1 MNLSVNP
8 SSNRL
13 DEEVSR
19 VGILNTSTESLQ
31 KKEFVSVLHS
41 ELLPSLV
48 YVSLLLPLGVT
59 GNILTCCVYNRKW
72 ERKRKVSTLFIL
84 TLAWVDLLNCLSTMP
99 FEIALLVNITS
110 FDYPILCKI
119 SRWLTYHLNCF
130 STMILLGIA
139 LDRLFGIRY
148 TFKRSLFG
156 ITRCKIYLAFSFVI
170 AVLTTWPALFLFG
183 TYTNVHHGIL
193 STTCLIDDDYILNQ
207 KSIKPFWH
215 GIYLIVSTLVVD
227 IVLIVIYS
235 MIGCSIHQSRRNSF
249 RFRRSGRFASS
260 ISFKRCSIDSCCCN
274 TKNNFSCSSCRI
286 KAQNALTDIDENLE
300 DDVFVDSP
308 RTPRAQNKLQS
319 SSSFNSGSNRSSSY
333 YSDQIVPAK
342 ISPTERRQQSFRN
355 SFSRKRTTR
364 APSTGS
370 RLSQC
375 SRRKLRFE
383 SLSNESMR
391 FGPRSGTRKTLVMLC
406 VVTAVYILTFLPY
419 CVIVI
424 LRYTSPR
431 LYLTLTRPQKNIY
444 QLFIRSYMLSMST
457 NSIVYSFVNN
467 NFRQECYL
475 VIKSGLSA
483 FNSRKTRYSVN
494 S

>member
-1 MNLSVNP
+1 MNQTVKPTSQWT
-8 SSNRL
+8 

-19 VGILNTSTESLQ
+19 VGILNASSESLQ
-31 KKEFVSVLHS
+31 EEGFVSVLHS

-72 ERKRKVSTLFIL
+72 KRKRKVSTLFIL
-84 TLAWVDLLNCLSTMP
+84 TLAWVDLLNCLATMP
-99 FEIALLVNITS
+99 FEIALLVNIAS
-110 FDYPILCKI
+110 FDYPIICKI

-156 ITRCKIYLAFSFVI
+156 ITRCKIYLTFSFVI
-170 AVLTTWPALFLFG
+170 ALLTTWPALVLFG
-183 TYTNVHHGIL
+183 TNTNVHHGIL
-193 STTCLIDDDYILNQ
+193 SKTCLIDDGYVMNK

-215 GIYLIVSTLVVD
+215 GIYLIVSALVVD

-249 RFRRSGRFASS
+249 RFRRSGRLSSS

-274 TKNNFSCSSCRI
+274 SKNNFSCSRCRH
-286 KAQNALTDIDENLE
+286 KAQSILTDTDENLK
-300 DDVFVDSP
+300 DDVFVHSP
-308 RTPRAQNKLQS
+308 KTPRSQTKLQS
-319 SSSFNSGSNRSSSY
+319 GNSFHSGRNRNSG
-333 YSDQIVPAK
+333 YSDQILPANT
-342 ISPTERRQQSFRN
+342 SPTKKRDHSFRN

-375 SRRKLRFE
+375 SRGKLRFE

-391 FGPRSGTRKTLVMLC
+391 FGPRSGTRKTLAMLC
-406 VVTAVYILTFLPY
+406 VVTAIYILTFLPY

-424 LRYTSPR
+424 LRYTSPG
-431 LYLTLTRPQKNIY
+431 LYLRLTTAQKNIY
-444 QLFIRSYMLSMST
+444 QLFMRSYMLSMST
-457 NSIVYSFVNN
+457 NSIVYSFVNS

-475 VIKSGLSA
+475 VIKSGLTA
-483 FNSRKTRYSVN
+483 FSSHKNHNSVIS
-494 S
+494 